1 MKLTNINKIFFIDF
15 IINLILVLFFNC
27 NIFMVVLTMT
37 LPFFV
42 SFILTYKKLSSYLE
56 LNFPEKFKKESIYL
70 STIDVHYLNPIEAL
84 FYNNSDHSE
93 VKFYRFRYKNQFILS
108 FLSFIFVIILDI
120 IKAIKII

>member
-1 MKLTNINKIFFIDF
+1 
-15 IINLILVLFFNC
+15 
-27 NIFMVVLTMT
+27 MT